1 MYKNILV
8 PTDGTDFSEI
18 AFKHAIELAKVH
30 GARITGITV
39 ISELR
44 QHDSIEG
51 HTLDD
56 VQTDF
61 KSLTEDHAKQA
72 LDFEVAT
79 QRSAL
84 VVLRDKGGEPLPA
97 GLELASSDGTMTAQV
112 ADDGL
117 AYVRGTEEGP
127 AELAS
132 VPGQPPFVCALPALP
147 AEPMADLGV
156 ITCL

>member
-72 LDFEVAT
+72 LEPLAAAARAAGIEPDLHYFRNVKPNEGILMAVKNHGCDLIVMAT
-79 QRSAL
+79 HARRGIAAMLLGNETQKVIADSPVPVL
-84 VVLRDKGGEPLPA
+84 VVR
-97 GLELASSDGTMTAQV
+97 
-112 ADDGL
+112 
-117 AYVRGTEEGP
+117 
-127 AELAS
+127 
-132 VPGQPPFVCALPALP
+132 
-147 AEPMADLGV
+147 
-156 ITCL
+156 

>member
-72 LDFEVAT
+72 LEPLAT
-79 QRSAL
+79 AARAAGIEPDLHYFRNVTPNEGILMAVKNHGCDLIVMATHARRGISAMLLGNETQKVIADSPVPVL
-84 VVLRDKGGEPLPA
+84 VVR
-97 GLELASSDGTMTAQV
+97 
-112 ADDGL
+112 
-117 AYVRGTEEGP
+117 
-127 AELAS
+127 
-132 VPGQPPFVCALPALP
+132 
-147 AEPMADLGV
+147 
-156 ITCL
+156 